1 MNESF
6 VAKEM
11 MPVSLSQ
18 GGSSDLAG
26 IKGEINARLASPSLS
41 QATQIEPSMLTSIDP
56 GQRRISPY
64 QMGGPEV
71 RLQGSYTLT
80 TEATARSSTS
90 ISNQLPAFIFGD
102 NSKTKDGL
110 LLDIR
115 TEPAVQQGGDGGEGE
130 LDKAVED
137 YRDAQRESTGYAL
150 VSVLMQ
156 TAMSSFKRLTQG
168 Q

>member
-6 VAKEM
+6 LAKEM
-11 MPVSLSQ
+11 MPVSLQQ
-18 GGSSDLAG
+18 GGNSDLAG
-26 IKGEINARLASPSLS
+26 IKGEINARLAAPSLS
-41 QATQIEPSMLTSIDP
+41 QPAQVEQSMLTSVDP

-64 QMGGPEV
+64 EVGG
-71 RLQGSYTLT
+71 QGGKSTGSYSLT
-80 TEATARSSTS
+80 TDTAPRSATSVA
-90 ISNQLPAFIFGD
+90 NQLPAFLFGG
-102 NSKTKDGL
+102 KTNAKEGL

-115 TEPAVQQGGDGGEGE
+115 SDAPPQETGSEGDGE
-130 LDKAVED
+130 LDSAVSD